1 LKNLLIL
8 ILFLVAGY
16 QAWDR
21 FAPKTSVAPLEARSY
36 IAVYG
41 RDTCGWTQ
49 RALQV
54 FERNGVN
61 YRYFI
66 VDDRQVAERLHSRM
80 QAAGLSTGRYQLPV
94 IDVNGE
100 MMVRPDPER
109 VLGRYRDRLYQ
120 QAGYR

>member
-1 LKNLLIL
+1 MKNLLIL

-49 RALQV
+49 RALH
-54 FERNGVN
+54 

-66 VDDRQVAERLHSRM
+66 VDDRQVAQRLHSRM